1 MRKRKNRYQRKTAVL
16 AALMAASSIL
26 AAGCGSEGGDSGG
39 SSQTADGGETASIQE
54 EIVKPQSE
62 EEKLKHYDETITLT
76 YAKSEVV
83 TDYPSG
89 QDAQNNALYD
99 MWEEVMGIHVEN
111 QITASSDNFNEKM
124 NLAITTG
131 DIPDFAVVDASTMQS
146 LMENELVM
154 DMSGYYDAWATDKL
168 KENLGD
174 TEDAIWSA
182 CTSDGK
188 AYGIPVINTV
198 GDQLW
203 ELWIRKDWL
212 DALGLEEPTTME
224 EFWDMC
230 EAFTTQDPDGNGEA
244 DTYALYMDKDLL
256 GMDALMAAYGAYT
269 MDDYYVKQED
279 GRYIA
284 GCIDE
289 KAAEPLSELAHLYEI
304 GGIDPEFA
312 VKDNTTAESLI
323 AEGKVGVYVG
333 HFFSP
338 GTLKNCY
345 ENVEGSDW
353 IAVPIPPA
361 EEGGTYESGVVANV
375 YGYMYCS
382 SECQNPEAIIAMLNW
397 VCEGYADPTPGNAF
411 YEKYN
416 ELAQDAEIG
425 AAGANNLMPFQMASN
440 TNWGE
445 VFEEAI
451 ANGEDHVDG
460 KDADYQKVISTE
472 VDEATS
478 WTFNKIY
485 LEGYQALDFE
495 HIRYSDYMGA
505 PTETSTKKQA
515 ILDDEKLKT
524 YIAMIM
530 GETSTDSFG
539 DFMAK
544 YQELGGSEIGE
555 EIKAYME
562 SR

>member
-224 EFWDMC
+224 EVQSILYEKQDVRISVTIRKNGKPERWEPDALELYRRKENGFVC
-230 EAFTTQDPDGNGEA
+230 GELVVLEGKEAPEGSSGMEGIMEKIDYYIRKNPEKDLSLGYLAELFCFNSSYLSRAFHQYKGEA
-244 DTYALYMDKDLL
+244 LSSYIIRIRIERAKKLLLDT
-256 GMDALMAAYGAYT
+256 
-269 MDDYYVKQED
+269 
-279 GRYIA
+279 
-284 GCIDE
+284 DE
-289 KAAEPLSELAHLYEI
+289 KIYEI
-304 GGIDPEFA
+304 AAKSGFETP
-312 VKDNTTAESLI
+312 T
-323 AEGKVGVYVG
+323 Y
-333 HFFSP
+333 FSRMF
-338 GTLKNCY
+338 NRY
-345 ENVEGSDW
+345 ERMSPKEYR
-353 IAVPIPPA
+353 I
-361 EEGGTYESGVVANV
+361 
-375 YGYMYCS
+375 
-382 SECQNPEAIIAMLNW
+382 
-397 VCEGYADPTPGNAF
+397 
-411 YEKYN
+411 
-416 ELAQDAEIG
+416 
-425 AAGANNLMPFQMASN
+425 
-440 TNWGE
+440 
-445 VFEEAI
+445 
-451 ANGEDHVDG
+451 
-460 KDADYQKVISTE
+460 
-472 VDEATS
+472 
-478 WTFNKIY
+478 
-485 LEGYQALDFE
+485 
-495 HIRYSDYMGA
+495 
-505 PTETSTKKQA
+505 KKR
-515 ILDDEKLKT
+515 
-524 YIAMIM
+524 
-530 GETSTDSFG
+530 GET
-539 DFMAK
+539 M
-544 YQELGGSEIGE
+544 
-555 EIKAYME
+555 
-562 SR
+562 R